1 MWCVVFVR
9 LEIRRQMK
17 MVVVYGQGPPVSGF
31 IRFLAPS
38 RPRLHGSGEVHLNNL
53 HERFQV
59 TKEVYQAAK
68 SCRLGKC

>member
-1 MWCVVFVR
+1 MLVR
-9 LEIRRQMK
+9 LVIRREMK

-53 HERFQV
+53 HEKFQV
-59 TKEVYQAAK
+59 TKKYTKQQRVAA
-68 SCRLGKC
+68 